1 MDGRLENIWDFIV
14 QGGIATTDELCLVT
28 SINGTNE
35 DSLNSVL
42 YSRTGYR
49 SMQQIIE
56 MEGEQMIKY
65 PKDDVLKDD
74 FWIACPHCGFEM
86 EMHERDD
93 KPYGKNTELVPP
105 HYCYPLDEDGDTYYE
120 LKDGFWIR
128 Y

>member
-49 SMQQIIE
+49 SMEQIIE
-56 MEGEQMIKY
+56 MEGE
-65 PKDDVLKDD
+65 
-74 FWIACPHCGFEM
+74 
-86 EMHERDD
+86 
-93 KPYGKNTELVPP
+93 
-105 HYCYPLDEDGDTYYE
+105 
-120 LKDGFWIR
+120 
-128 Y
+128 